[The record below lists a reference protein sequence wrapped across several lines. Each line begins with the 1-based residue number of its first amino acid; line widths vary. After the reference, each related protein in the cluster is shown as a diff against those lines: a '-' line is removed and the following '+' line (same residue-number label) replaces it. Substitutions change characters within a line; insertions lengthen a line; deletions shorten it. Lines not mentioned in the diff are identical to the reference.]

1 MEVYSII
8 HDHTTMRR
16 SEEEERRLSEEI
28 EKRILGRHVPTPLII
43 WERTHQAILPST
55 PVKNVPRIPRVP
67 KTRKKRT
74 VRKKA
79 VPQPAIPLAIEEQIY
94 ISNLDP
100 DKIFRLQ
107 EQIKTMNLPKTI
119 LTLDRITTVQ
129 RQRAK
134 TLSYRAVFIYKQKK
148 LYFFCSYPLS
158 QLLAI
163 RKLFCN
169 LLNTEIIRRQN
180 L

>member
-1 MEVYSII
+1 
-8 HDHTTMRR
+8 MRR

-28 EKRILGRHVPTPLII
+28 EKRMLGRHVPTPLII

-55 PVKNVPRIPRVP
+55 PVKNVPRVP
-67 KTRKKRT
+67 KKRTRKKQL
-74 VRKKA
+74 VLKKA
-79 VPQPAIPLAIEEQIY
+79 SPPKLIHLAVEEQIY

-100 DKIFRLQ
+100 DKLFLVQ
-107 EQIKTMNLPKTI
+107 ERIKTMNLPKTI